1 MKKLPKDWCFKIT
14 PENYEIFV
22 KYRPLPRNYNNK
34 GYITSDSIRSK
45 NNIIT
50 WGCWSS
56 VPVYEEITFEE
67 FEIHVLKTKSLNQ
80 TIELW

>member
-1 MKKLPKDWCFKIT
+1 MKKLPKNWCFKIT

-22 KYRPLPRNYNNK
+22 KYRPLSIDYNNR
-34 GYITSDSIRSK
+34 GYITSDSEAYKSIP
-45 NNIIT
+45 
-50 WGCWSS
+50 WGYWSS
-56 VPVYEEITFEE
+56 DPVYEEITFED